1 MGINSWNVPI
11 VEEYNFVNCST
22 MKLNESLIRTVPDFP
37 KSGIQFKDITPLL
50 KDPDGVKQCL
60 HAMMPDPDTKVDIVV
75 GIESRGFILGPLM
88 AQSLNCGFVPIRK
101 KGKLPHQTLEAS
113 YDLEYGS
120 ATIEIHRDAIQP
132 GDRVLL
138 HDDVLATGGTAAAAI
153 KLIEALGGRVV
164 CCSFIIELIELKA
177 RLLIET
183 YPIKVAY
190 QF

>member
-1 MGINSWNVPI
+1 MVLNSRSVPMI
-11 VEEYNFVNCST
+11 KDYYFVICST
-22 MKLNESLIRTVPDFP
+22 MKLNESLIRTVLDFP
-37 KSGIQFKDITPLL
+37 KPGIQFKDITPLL
-50 KDPDGVKQCL
+50 KDPDGIKQCL

-88 AQSLNCGFVPIRK
+88 AQSLNCGFVPVRK

-138 HDDVLATGGTAAAAI
+138 HDDVLATGGTAVAAI
-153 KLIEALGGRVV
+153 KLVEALGGRVV
-164 CCSFIIELIELKA
+164 CCSFIIELTELKA
-177 RLLIET
+177 RPLIET
-183 YPIKVAY
+183 YLIKVAY

>member
-1 MGINSWNVPI
+1 
-11 VEEYNFVNCST
+11 

-37 KSGIQFKDITPLL
+37 KPGIQFKDISPLL

-101 KGKLPHQTLEAS
+101 KGKLPHLTLEAS

-138 HDDVLATGGTAAAAI
+138 HDDVLATGGTAAACGRLLESAGASVVGTSFLVEI
-153 KLIEALGGRVV
+153 KPLGGR
-164 CCSFIIELIELKA
+164 E
-177 RLLIET
+177 RLTPHRVESVLV
-183 YPIKVAY
+183 Y
-190 QF
+190 

>member
-1 MGINSWNVPI
+1 MIKD
-11 VEEYNFVNCST
+11 YYFVICST
-22 MKLNESLIRTVPDFP
+22 MKLNESLIRTVLDFP
-37 KSGIQFKDITPLL
+37 KPGIQFKDITPLL
-50 KDPDGVKQCL
+50 KDPDGIKQCL

-88 AQSLNCGFVPIRK
+88 AQSLNCGFVPVRK

-138 HDDVLATGGTAAAAI
+138 HDDVLATGGTAVAAI
-153 KLIEALGGRVV
+153 KLVEALGGRVV
-164 CCSFIIELIELKA
+164 CCSFIIELTELKA
-177 RLLIET
+177 RPLIET
-183 YPIKVAY
+183 YLIKVAY

>member
-1 MGINSWNVPI
+1 M
-11 VEEYNFVNCST
+11 E
-22 MKLNESLIRTVPDFP
+22 LNESLIRTVQDFP
-37 KSGIQFKDITPLL
+37 KPGIQFKDITPLL
-50 KDPDGVKQCL
+50 KDPSGVKQCL
-60 HAMMPDPDTKVDIVV
+60 HAMMPDPDTVVDVVV
-75 GIESRGFILGPLM
+75 GIESRGFILGPMM

-138 HDDVLATGGTAAAAI
+138 HDDVLATGGTAVAAV
-153 KLIEALGGRVV
+153 KLIEALGGKVV
-164 CCSFIIELIELKA
+164 CCSFIIELSALEA
-177 RLLIET
+177 RSLIDR

>member
-1 MGINSWNVPI
+1 MVINSRSVPI
-11 VEEYNFVNCST
+11 IKDYNFVICST

-37 KSGIQFKDITPLL
+37 KPGIQFKDITPLL

-120 ATIEIHRDAIQP
+120 ASIEIHRDAIQP